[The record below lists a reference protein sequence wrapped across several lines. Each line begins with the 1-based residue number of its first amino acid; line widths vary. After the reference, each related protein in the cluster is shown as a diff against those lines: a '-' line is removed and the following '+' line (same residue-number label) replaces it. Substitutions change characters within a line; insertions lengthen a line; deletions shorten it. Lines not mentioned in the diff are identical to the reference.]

1 MAWAQDR
8 DFLDELNRPVAQLL
22 AGAKSTPDAQHT
34 PRLRVPRVVEMA
46 TEVLVTVEV
55 PLVGDDKHYIR
66 RVALIDENSLVQVKY
81 IATFSPQVRSVR
93 ITAPIKMAKTSRLKA
108 VVECPL
114 HGKWLGVSETIQV
127 GAGGC
132 AAGQEPSRKLI
143 GNVVQLRFQQ
153 SGAGIETSLLFR
165 HPMISGYT
173 LTRDNRIVKS
183 YDPFYLKSSRLYKGQ
198 VLAEFELGPGLS
210 ENPRI
215 SILLPRLGAEPLQA
229 EAVNSD
235 QQKFSLLA
243 RMP

>member
-1 MAWAQDR
+1 
-8 DFLDELNRPVAQLL
+8 
-22 AGAKSTPDAQHT
+22 
-34 PRLRVPRVVEMA
+34 
-46 TEVLVTVEV
+46 
-55 PLVGDDKHYIR
+55 
-66 RVALIDENSLVQVKY
+66 VALIDENSLVQVKY
-81 IATFSPQVRSVR
+81 IATFSSQVRSVR

-114 HGKWLGVSETIQV
+114 HGKWLGVSDTIQV

-132 AAGQEPSRKLI
+132 AAGQEPSRKLL
-143 GNVVQLRFQQ
+143 GNVLQLRFQQ
-153 SGAGIETSLLFR
+153 SGAAIETSLLFR

-173 LTRDNRIVKS
+173 LTPDNRIVKS
-183 YDPFYLKSSRLYKGQ
+183 YDPFYLKTSRLLYKGQ